1 MTKMPPARTALLD
14 EVCDINPGLP
24 KSHGLDDDC
33 EVGFVPMAAVNEV
46 SGTIEQR
53 LTRRFAEVKKGYTSF
68 AEDDVLFAKITPC
81 MENGKA
87 AIARGLAGGRG
98 FGSTEFHVLRAKES
112 VLPEW
117 LYYFVR
123 QQRFRREARRS
134 FTGTAGQQRVP
145 AAFMARAAIPV
156 PALAEQRRM
165 VDLLSCAES
174 IVRLRREA
182 RKKTG
187 QLMLAIHADMFG
199 DAAANPKGWPVA
211 TLGDVLESI
220 DSGKSP
226 RCHDRPKAPEEWG
239 VLRLSALKNAAYN
252 ESHHKTLPEKEVPDV
267 RSEIRRGDLLLSRK
281 NTLELVGTPAYVWE
295 TRGRILLPDLI
306 FRLCP
311 RAESGVHPLYLWALL
326 TAPAMRRRLRLMAS
340 GTAASMPN
348 ISKERLRTLPIMVPP
363 LAHQQAFAE
372 HATALHAISLQQEA
386 ALANAEATFE
396 ALLARTFV
404 PRQRGATD
412 S

>member
-1 MTKMPPARTALLD
+1 MTPPARTALLG
-14 EVCDINPGLP
+14 EVCDINPRLP
-24 KSHGLDDDC
+24 KAHGLQDDC
-33 EVGFVPMAAVNEV
+33 EVGFVPMAAVNEA

-53 LTRRFAEVKKGYTSF
+53 LTRRFAEVKKGYTPF

-98 FGSTEFHVLRAKES
+98 FGSTEFHVLRARES

-123 QQRFRREARRS
+123 QRRFRREARRS
-134 FTGTAGQQRVP
+134 FTGTTGQQRVP
-145 AAFMARAAIPV
+145 AAFMAGAAIPV
-156 PALAEQRRM
+156 PELAEQRRM
-165 VDLLSCAES
+165 IDVLSRAES

-182 RKKTG
+182 RRKTE
-187 QLMLAIHADMFG
+187 QLILAIHADMFG
-199 DAAANPKGWPVA
+199 DAAANPRGWPVA
-211 TLGDVLESI
+211 TLGDALERI

-226 RCHDRPKAPEEWG
+226 RCHDRPKAPDEWG
-239 VLRLSALKNAAYN
+239 VLRLSALKDAAYN
-252 ESHHKTLPEKEVPDV
+252 ESEHKTLPDKEVPDARCEV
-267 RSEIRRGDLLLSRK
+267 RRGDLLLSRK

-295 TRGRILLPDLI
+295 TQGRLLLPDLI

-311 RAESGVHPLYLWALL
+311 RPESGAHPLYLWALL
-326 TAPAMRRRLRLMAS
+326 MAPAMRRRLRLMAS
-340 GTAASMPN
+340 GTAASMLN

-363 LAHQQAFAE
+363 LAHQQAFAD
-372 HATALHAISLQQEA
+372 HATALHSISLQQQA

-396 ALLARTFV
+396 ALLARAFK
-404 PRQRGATD
+404 PQSSRL
-412 S
+412 

>member
-1 MTKMPPARTALLD
+1 MMMPSRTALLG
-14 EVCDINPGLP
+14 EVCDINPGLS
-24 KSHGLDDDC
+24 KSHGLQEDS
-33 EVGFVPMAAVNEV
+33 EVGFVPMAAVNES
-46 SGTIEQR
+46 SGTIAQR
-53 LTRRFAEVKKGYTSF
+53 LTRRFAEVKRGYTSF

-87 AIARGLAGGRG
+87 AIARGLASRRG

-123 QQRFRREARRS
+123 QERFRREARRS

-145 AAFMARAAIPV
+145 ASFMAGAAIPV

-182 RKKTG
+182 RKKTD
-187 QLMLAIHADMFG
+187 QLTLAIHADMFG
-199 DAAANPKGWPVA
+199 DAAHNPRGWPVA
-211 TLGDVLESI
+211 ALDDVLAGI
-220 DSGKSP
+220 DGGRSP
-226 RCHDRPKAPEEWG
+226 RCHDRRKAPDEWG
-239 VLRLSALKNAAYN
+239 VLRLSALKHAAYN
-252 ESHHKTLPEKEVPDV
+252 ESEHKTLPDKEAPDARFEV
-267 RSEIRRGDLLLSRK
+267 RRGDLLLSRK

-295 TRGRILLPDLI
+295 TQGRILLPDLI
-306 FRLCP
+306 FRLDLRP
-311 RAESGVHPLYLWALL
+311 ESGVHPLYLWALL
-326 TAPAMRRRLRLMAS
+326 TAPAMRRRLRSMAS

-363 LAHQQAFAE
+363 LAWQQGFAD
-372 HATALHAISLQQEA
+372 HATALHSITLQQQA

-396 ALLARTFV
+396 ALLARTFK
-404 PRQRGATD
+404 A
-412 S
+412 